1 MTHDDLA
8 FSDIVALQRLLTART
23 ISSVEL
29 TELYLKRLEQHGH
42 VFNAVV
48 TILHDRARREAK
60 RADAERAR
68 GRVRGPLHGIPYG
81 VKDLLATP
89 DAPTTW
95 GAQPYRQQ
103 RFGFDATVV
112 KKLTDAGAVLLA
124 KLAMVELAGG
134 FGYGDADA
142 SFTGPGRTPWNANF
156 WSGGSSSGS
165 GIAVS
170 AALVGFA
177 IGSETSGS
185 ILFPATACGITGLR
199 PTYGRVSRHGAMA
212 LCWTLDKLG
221 PMARSARDTDL
232 ILRVIAG
239 ADPDD
244 PTAVDAPFAPPRR
257 KLRVAVLKDA
267 TKASMPEVAANFR
280 ASLKA
285 IGTFADVAGEVA
297 LPKGPWGPVVGTI
310 VDAEGA
316 AAFRD
321 LIESGR
327 ARELRDPD
335 DKLGGYVAY
344 ATPAVDYID
353 ALRQRAKLN
362 AALVKAMHGY
372 DAVVSPT
379 LPTVT
384 YPIGLGFD
392 KAYPKYPGG
401 PSLIS
406 PGNLAGLPA
415 LALPNG
421 MGPNGLPTSLTFLG
435 HAWGEAAL
443 TALGSRYQRE
453 TAFHTK
459 RPPIVTAR
467 KSASN

>member
-8 FSDIVALQRLLTART
+8 FADATELQRLLTART
-23 ISSVEL
+23 VSSVEL
-29 TELYLKRLEQHGH
+29 TELYLARLEKYGP
-42 VFNAVV
+42 VYNAVV

-95 GAQPYRQQ
+95 GAQPYREQ
-103 RFGFDATVV
+103 RFAYDATVV
-112 KKLTDAGAVLLA
+112 KKLSAAGAVLLA

-142 SFTGPGRTPWNANF
+142 SFTGPGRTPWNAKY

-165 GIAVS
+165 GIA
-170 AALVGFA
+170 AAAGLVGFA

-185 ILFPATACGITGLR
+185 ILFPSTACGVTGLR

-221 PMARSARDTDL
+221 PLARSARDAET
-232 ILRVIAG
+232 ILGIIAG
-239 ADPDD
+239 ADPNDL
-244 PTAVDAPFAPPRR
+244 TAVDGPLVPPRR
-257 KLRVAVLKDA
+257 RLRVAVLKDG
-267 TKASMPEVAANFR
+267 TKASMPEVVANFR
-280 ASLKA
+280 ASLKTIA
-285 IGTFADVAGEVA
+285 TFADVAGEVA

-327 ARELRDPD
+327 SHELRNAD

-353 ALRQRAKLN
+353 AMRQRAKLN
-362 AALVKAMHGY
+362 AALERAMDGY
-372 DAVVSPT
+372 DAIVSPT

-384 YPIGLGFD
+384 YPVGLPFE
-392 KAYPKYPGG
+392 KAWPKYPGAT
-401 PSLIS
+401 SLIS

-415 LALPNG
+415 IAMPNG
-421 MGPNGLPTSLTFLG
+421 MGPENLPTSIAFLG
-435 HAWGEAAL
+435 RAWGEPAL
-443 TALGSRYQRE
+443 TALAKSYQRA

-459 RPPIVTAR
+459 RPRLTTAVPH
-467 KSASN
+467 

>member
-8 FSDIVALQRLLTART
+8 FSDVVALQRLLTART

-112 KKLTDAGAVLLA
+112 KKLTAAGAVLLA

-134 FGYGDADA
+134 FGYGAADA

-239 ADPDD
+239 ADPAD
-244 PTAVDAPFAPPRR
+244 PTAVDAPFAPARR

-267 TKASMPEVAANFR
+267 TKASMPAVVANFR

-285 IGTFADVAGEVA
+285 IGAFADVAGEVA

-421 MGPNGLPTSLTFLG
+421 MGPSGLPTSLTFLG

-443 TALGSRYQRE
+443 SALGIRYQRE
-453 TAFHTK
+453 TAFHTL
-459 RPPIVTAR
+459 RPPMVPPVHA
-467 KSASN
+467 

>member
-1 MTHDDLA
+1 MTHDGVA
-8 FSDIVALQRLLTART
+8 FADAVELQRLLTAKT
-23 ISSVEL
+23 ISSLEL
-29 TELYLKRLEQHGH
+29 TGLYLQRLETYGP
-42 VFNAVV
+42 VYNGVV
-48 TILHDRARREAK
+48 TILHERARREAR

-95 GAQPYRQQ
+95 GAQPYRRQ
-103 RFGFDATVV
+103 RFDFDATVV
-112 KKLTDAGAVLLA
+112 KKLSAAGAVLLA

-134 FGYGDADA
+134 FGYNDADA
-142 SFTGPGRTPWNANF
+142 SFTGPGRTPWNWRF

-165 GIAVS
+165 GIAAS
-170 AALVGFA
+170 AGLAGFA

-185 ILFPATACGITGLR
+185 ILFPSTACGVTGLR

-212 LCWTLDKLG
+212 LCWSLDKLG
-221 PMARSARDTDL
+221 PLTRSARDADL
-232 ILRVIAG
+232 VLRAIAG
-239 ADPDD
+239 ADPLD
-244 PTAVDAPFAPPRR
+244 PTSVDAPLSAPRR
-257 KLRVAVLKDA
+257 RLRVAVLKDA
-267 TKASMPEVAANFR
+267 AKGAMPEVAANFR
-280 ASLKA
+280 ASLKV

-310 VDAEGA
+310 VNAEGA

-327 ARELRDPD
+327 SRELRNAD

-362 AALVKAMHGY
+362 AALERAMDAY
-372 DAVVSPT
+372 DAIVSPT
-379 LPTVT
+379 LSTVT
-384 YPIGLGFD
+384 FPVGVPFD

-421 MGPNGLPTSLTFLG
+421 FGPNGLPTSFSFLG
-435 HAWGEAAL
+435 RAWGEATLVAL
-443 TALGSRYQRE
+443 ATRYQRE
-453 TAFHTK
+453 TNFHRE
-459 RPPIVTAR
+459 RPRLLTHAPE
-467 KSASN
+467 

>member
-1 MTHDDLA
+1 
-8 FSDIVALQRLLTART
+8 
-23 ISSVEL
+23 
-29 TELYLKRLEQHGH
+29 
-42 VFNAVV
+42 
-48 TILHDRARREAK
+48 
-60 RADAERAR
+60 
-68 GRVRGPLHGIPYG
+68 VRGPLHGIPYG

-95 GAQPYRQQ
+95 GAQPYRNQ
-103 RFGFDATVV
+103 RFAFDATVV
-112 KKLTDAGAVLLA
+112 KKLADAGAVLLA

-142 SFTGPGRTPWNANF
+142 SFTGPGRTPWNRDY

-165 GIAVS
+165 EIAAS
-170 AALVGFA
+170 AGLVGFA

-185 ILFPATACGITGLR
+185 ILFPATACGVTGLR

-221 PMARSARDTDL
+221 PLTRSARDAEIVL
-232 ILRVIAG
+232 AAMAG
-239 ADPDD
+239 ADPQD
-244 PTAVDAPFAPPRR
+244 PTSVDAPMIAPRR
-257 KLRVAVLKDA
+257 RLRVAVLKDA
-267 TKASMPEVAANFR
+267 TKGAMPEVAANFR
-280 ASLKA
+280 ASLKIIA
-285 IGTFADVAGEVA
+285 AFADVAGEVA
-297 LPKGPWGPVVGTI
+297 LPKGPWGPTVGTI

-321 LIESGR
+321 LIESGKS
-327 ARELRDPD
+327 RELRNTD
-335 DKLGGYVAY
+335 DKLGGYAAY

-362 AALVKAMHGY
+362 ALLENAMDGY

-392 KAYPKYPGG
+392 KAYPKFPGG
-401 PSLIS
+401 PSLIA

-415 LALPNG
+415 IALPNG
-421 MGPNGLPTSLTFLG
+421 MGPHGLPTSFAFLG
-435 HAWGEAAL
+435 RAWGEAAL
-443 TALGSRYQRE
+443 TALGVRYQRE
-453 TAFHTK
+453 TAFHRK
-459 RPPIVTAR
+459 RPPLVQPS
-467 KSASN
+467 SA

>member
-1 MTHDDLA
+1 MNSDDLA
-8 FSDIVALQRLLTART
+8 FSDVVALQRLLTART
-23 ISSVEL
+23 VSSVEL
-29 TELYLKRLEQHGH
+29 TELYLKRLEQHGPAY
-42 VFNAVV
+42 NAVV

-95 GAQPYRQQ
+95 GAEPYRHQ
-103 RFGFDATVV
+103 RFACDATVV
-112 KKLTDAGAVLLA
+112 KRLTDAGAVLLA

-142 SFTGPGRTPWNANF
+142 SFTGPGRTPWNTNF

-185 ILFPATACGITGLR
+185 ILFPATACGISGLR

-239 ADPDD
+239 ADPAD
-244 PTAVDAPFAPPRR
+244 PTAIDAPFASPHR

-267 TKASMPEVAANFR
+267 TKRAMPEVSANFR
-280 ASLKA
+280 ASLKTLSA
-285 IGTFADVAGEVA
+285 FVDLAGEVA

-327 ARELRDPD
+327 SRELRNAD
-335 DKLGGYVAY
+335 DKLGGYAAY

-353 ALRQRAKLN
+353 ALRQRTKLN
-362 AALVKAMHGY
+362 ALLVHAMAGY

-384 YPIGLGFD
+384 YPVGVPFE

-421 MGPNGLPTSLTFLG
+421 MGPNGLPTSLALLG
-435 HAWGEAAL
+435 PAWSEAAL
-443 TALGSRYQRE
+443 SAIGIRYQRE
-453 TAFHTK
+453 TAFHTR
-459 RPPIVTAR
+459 RPPMHPPAR
-467 KSASN
+467 A

>member
-8 FSDIVALQRLLTART
+8 FSDVVALQRLLTART
-23 ISSVEL
+23 VSSVEL
-29 TELYLKRLEQHGH
+29 TELYLKRLEQHGPAY
-42 VFNAVV
+42 NAVV

-81 VKDLLATP
+81 VKDLLTTP

-95 GAQPYRQQ
+95 GAEPYRRQ
-103 RFGFDATVV
+103 RFAFDATVV
-112 KKLTDAGAVLLA
+112 KRLAEAGAVLLA

-142 SFTGPGRTPWNANF
+142 SFTGPGRTPWNPNY

-185 ILFPATACGITGLR
+185 ILFPATACGITGLC

-232 ILRVIAG
+232 ILRAIAG
-239 ADPDD
+239 ADPAD
-244 PTAVDAPFAPPRR
+244 PTAVDAPLATPRR
-257 KLRVAVLKDA
+257 KLRVAVLKNA
-267 TKASMPEVAANFR
+267 TKAAMPEVAANFR

-285 IGTFADVAGEVA
+285 LGAFADLAGEVA

-327 ARELRDPD
+327 SRELRNAD
-335 DKLGGYVAY
+335 DKLGGYAAY

-353 ALRQRAKLN
+353 ALRQRTKLN
-362 AALVKAMHGY
+362 ALLVHAMSGY

-384 YPIGLGFD
+384 YPVGLAFE

-421 MGPNGLPTSLTFLG
+421 MGPNGLPTSLAFLG
-435 HAWGEAAL
+435 HAWGEATL
-443 TALGSRYQRE
+443 TALGARYQRE
-453 TAFHTK
+453 TAFHLK
-459 RPPIVTAR
+459 RPPVQ
-467 KSASN
+467 KSP

>member
-1 MTHDDLA
+1 MSDDDEIA
-8 FSDIVALQRLLTART
+8 FGGIFDLQVLLTT
-23 ISSVEL
+23 KKLSSVEL
-29 TELYLKRLEQHGH
+29 TELYLRRLETYGP
-42 VFNAVV
+42 VYNAVV
-48 TILHDRARREAK
+48 TILYDRARSEAK
-60 RADAERAR
+60 RADRERAR

-95 GAQPYRQQ
+95 GAQPYRRQ
-103 RFGFDATVV
+103 RFDFDATVV

-142 SFTGPGRTPWNANF
+142 SFTGPGRTPWNAKY

-165 GIAVS
+165 AIAVS
-170 AALVGFA
+170 AGLVGFA

-185 ILFPATACGITGLR
+185 ILFPSTACGVTGLR

-221 PMARSARDTDL
+221 PIARSAADAEL
-232 ILRVIAG
+232 VLAAIAG
-239 ADPDD
+239 ADPND
-244 PTAVDAPFAPPRR
+244 PTAVAAPLAAPRR
-257 KLRVAVLKDA
+257 KLRIAVLKDA
-267 TKASMPEVAANFR
+267 TKGAMPDVAANFR
-280 ASLKA
+280 AALETLGR
-285 IGTFADVAGEVA
+285 IADLAGEVA

-327 ARELRDPD
+327 SRELRNAD

-362 AALVKAMHGY
+362 AALAKAMGTY
-372 DAVVSPT
+372 DAIISPT

-384 YPIGLGFD
+384 YPIGLAFD

-401 PSLIS
+401 PSLIA

-421 MGPNGLPTSLTFLG
+421 MGPHGLPTSFAVLG
-435 HAWGEAAL
+435 RAWGEAAL
-443 TALGSRYQRE
+443 TALGARYQRV
-453 TAFHTK
+453 TRHHLA
-459 RPPIVTAR
+459 RPPLV
-467 KSASN
+467 KSVIST

>member
-8 FSDIVALQRLLTART
+8 FSDVVALQRLLTART
-23 ISSVEL
+23 VSSVEL
-29 TELYLKRLEQHGH
+29 TELYLKRLEQHGPAY
-42 VFNAVV
+42 NAVV

-95 GAQPYRQQ
+95 GAEPYRHQ
-103 RFGFDATVV
+103 RFAFDATVV
-112 KKLTDAGAVLLA
+112 KKLADAGAVLLA

-239 ADPDD
+239 ADPAD
-244 PTAVDAPFAPPRR
+244 PTAVDAPFAAPRR

-267 TKASMPEVAANFR
+267 TKRAMPEVAANFR
-280 ASLKA
+280 ASLKTLSA
-285 IGTFADVAGEVA
+285 FVDLAGEVA

-321 LIESGR
+321 LIESGGSR
-327 ARELRDPD
+327 ALRNAD
-335 DKLGGYVAY
+335 DKLGGYAAY

-353 ALRQRAKLN
+353 ALRQRTKLN
-362 AALVKAMHGY
+362 ALLVHAMSGY

-384 YPIGLGFD
+384 YPVGLPFE

-421 MGPNGLPTSLTFLG
+421 MGPNGLPTSLAFLG

-443 TALGSRYQRE
+443 VALGMRYQRE

-459 RPPIVTAR
+459 RPPLH
-467 KSASN
+467 

>member
-1 MTHDDLA
+1 VSDDVA
-8 FSDIVALQRLLTART
+8 FAEVAELQRLLGAKK

-29 TELYLKRLEQHGH
+29 TDLYLKRLETYGP
-42 VFNAVV
+42 VYNAVV
-48 TILHDRARREAK
+48 TILHERARREAK

-68 GRVRGPLHGIPYG
+68 GRVRGALHGIPYG

-95 GAQPYRQQ
+95 GAQPYREQ
-103 RFGFDATVV
+103 RFDFDATVV
-112 KKLTDAGAVLLA
+112 KKLSDAGAVLLA

-134 FGYGDADA
+134 FGYNDADA
-142 SFTGPGRTPWNANF
+142 SFTGPGRTPWNWKF

-165 GIAVS
+165 GIAAS
-170 AALVGFA
+170 AGLAGFA

-185 ILFPATACGITGLR
+185 ILFPSTACGATGLR

-212 LCWTLDKLG
+212 LCWSLDKLG
-221 PMARSARDTDL
+221 PLARSARDAETV
-232 ILRVIAG
+232 LRAIAG
-239 ADPDD
+239 ADAND
-244 PTAVDAPFAPPRR
+244 PTAVDAPLVAPRR
-257 KLRVAVLKDA
+257 RPRIAVLKNA
-267 TKASMPEVAANFR
+267 TKGAMPEVAANFR
-280 ASLKA
+280 ASLKILA
-285 IGTFADVAGEVA
+285 EFADVDGDVA
-297 LPKGPWGPVVGTI
+297 LPSGPWEPAVDVI
-310 VDAEGA
+310 VNAEGA

-327 ARELRDPD
+327 SRELRNAD

-353 ALRQRAKLN
+353 AQRQRAKLN
-362 AALVKAMHGY
+362 AALEKAMRGY
-372 DAVVSPT
+372 DAIVSPT
-379 LPTVT
+379 LSTVT
-384 YPIGLGFD
+384 FPVGVPFD

-421 MGPNGLPTSLTFLG
+421 FGPNGLPTSVALLGRAWSDATLTSIG
-435 HAWGEAAL
+435 A
-443 TALGSRYQRE
+443 RYQRA
-453 TAFHTK
+453 TDFHRN
-459 RPPIVTAR
+459 RPPLLTRAPH
-467 KSASN
+467 

>member
-1 MTHDDLA
+1 MTPEDLA
-8 FSDIVALQRLLTART
+8 YASIAELQIALATKAV
-23 ISSVEL
+23 SSVEL
-29 TELYLKRLEQHGH
+29 TRVYLERLETYGP
-42 VFNAVV
+42 VYNAVV
-48 TILHDRARREAK
+48 TVLHERALREARR
-60 RADAERAR
+60 ADRERAR
-68 GRVRGPLHGIPYG
+68 GQVRGPLHGIPYG

-95 GAQPYRQQ
+95 GAQPYRRQ
-103 RFGFDATVV
+103 RFDFDATVV
-112 KKLTDAGAVLLA
+112 KKLSDAGAVLLA

-134 FGYGDADA
+134 FGYGEADA
-142 SFTGPGRTPWNANF
+142 SFTGPGRTPWNAKY

-165 GIAVS
+165 GAAV
-170 AALVGFA
+170 AAGLVAFA

-185 ILFPATACGITGLR
+185 ILFPSTACGVTGLR

-221 PMARSARDTDL
+221 PLARSAADAEL
-232 ILRVIAG
+232 VLAAIAG
-239 ADPDD
+239 ADPND
-244 PTAVDAPFAPPRR
+244 PTAVATPFAAPRR
-257 KLRVAVLKDA
+257 RLRVAVLADA
-267 TKASMPEVAANFR
+267 TKGAMPSVTANFR
-280 ASLKA
+280 ASVETLA
-285 IGTFADVAGEVA
+285 RFADVAGEVA

-316 AAFRD
+316 SAFRN

-327 ARELRDPD
+327 SRELRNAD

-362 AALVKAMHGY
+362 AALLKAMGTY
-372 DAVVSPT
+372 DAIVSPT

-384 YPIGLGFD
+384 YPVGLGFD

-401 PSLIS
+401 PSLIA

-415 LALPNG
+415 LAMPNG
-421 MGPNGLPTSLTFLG
+421 MGPHNLPTSFALLG
-435 HAWGEAAL
+435 RAWGEAAL
-443 TALGSRYQRE
+443 TALGARYQRA
-453 TAFHTK
+453 TAHHLG
-459 RPPIVTAR
+459 RPPLV
-467 KSASN
+467 KSL

>member
-1 MTHDDLA
+1 MTHDDIA
-8 FSDIVALQRLLTART
+8 FADVATLQRLLTARA
-23 ISSVEL
+23 ISSAEL
-29 TELYLKRLEQHGH
+29 TELYLTRLETYGP
-42 VFNAVV
+42 VYNAVV
-48 TILHDRARREAK
+48 TVLHERARREAK

-95 GAQPYRQQ
+95 GAQPYRNQ
-103 RFGFDATVV
+103 RFAFDATVV

-142 SFTGPGRTPWNANF
+142 SFTGPGRTPWNANY

-165 GIAVS
+165 GIAV
-170 AALVGFA
+170 AAGLVGFA

-185 ILFPATACGITGLR
+185 ILFPSTACGVTGLR

-221 PMARSARDTDL
+221 PMARSARDAETVL
-232 ILRVIAG
+232 AVIAG
-239 ADPDD
+239 ADPAD
-244 PTAVDAPFAPPRR
+244 PTAVDAPLGAPRR
-257 KLRVAVLKDA
+257 RPRIAVLKDA

-280 ASLKA
+280 ATVKA
-285 IGTFADVAGEVA
+285 LSSFADVAGEVA

-327 ARELRDPD
+327 AHELRNAD

-353 ALRQRAKLN
+353 AMRQRAILN
-362 AALVKAMHGY
+362 AALEKALGSY

-384 YPIGLGFD
+384 YPIGLAFD
-392 KAYPKYPGG
+392 KAYPRFPGG

-415 LALPNG
+415 IAMPNG
-421 MGPNGLPTSLTFLG
+421 VGPNGLPTSVSLLG
-435 HAWGEAAL
+435 RAFGEATL
-443 TALGSRYQRE
+443 TAIGARYQRE
-453 TAFHTK
+453 TAFHER
-459 RPPIVTAR
+459 RPPLVTKLERA
-467 KSASN
+467 

>member
-8 FSDIVALQRLLTART
+8 FADVVELQRLLTAKAV
-23 ISSVEL
+23 SSVEL
-29 TELYLKRLEQHGH
+29 TELYLQRLKTYGP
-42 VFNAVV
+42 VYNAVV
-48 TILHDRARREAK
+48 TVLHERARREAK

-95 GAQPYRQQ
+95 GALPYREQ

-112 KKLTDAGAVLLA
+112 KKLTEAGAVLLA

-142 SFTGPGRTPWNANF
+142 SFTGPGRTPWNAQY

-170 AALVGFA
+170 AGLVGFA

-221 PMARSARDTDL
+221 PMARSARDTET
-232 ILRVIAG
+232 ILGVIAG
-239 ADPDD
+239 ADPSD
-244 PTAVDAPFAPPRR
+244 PTAVDAPFGVPRR

-267 TKASMPEVAANFR
+267 TKRAMPEVSTNFR

-285 IGTFADVAGEVA
+285 IAAFADVAGEVA

-321 LIESGR
+321 LIESGKS
-327 ARELRDPD
+327 RELRNAD

-362 AALVKAMHGY
+362 AALEKAMEGY
-372 DAVVSPT
+372 DAIVSPT
-379 LPTVT
+379 LSTVT
-384 YPIGLGFD
+384 YPVGLSFE

-406 PGNLAGLPA
+406 PGNLGGLPA
-415 LALPNG
+415 IALPNG
-421 MGPNGLPTSLTFLG
+421 MGPNGLPTSIAFLG
-435 HAWGEAAL
+435 RVWGEATL
-443 TALGSRYQRE
+443 TALGTRYQRE
-453 TAFHTK
+453 TSFHRR
-459 RPPIVTAR
+459 RPPLVTHV
-467 KSASN
+467 